1 VEVICDNL
9 CKLLSCAQ
17 SAAPSSTLTTN
28 CQFLI
33 GKEILHKWK
42 HKDRQEVWYK
52 GRVLSLVPGTTDW
65 LNVKYD
71 GEDNIL
77 SLNLLFDIEKGDLDI
92 LS

>member
-1 VEVICDNL
+1 MEVICDNL
-9 CKLLSCAQ
+9 CKLLSCTQ
-17 SAAPSSTLTTN
+17 SATASSTLTAN
-28 CQFLI
+28 YQSLI

-42 HKDRQEVWYK
+42 HEDGQEVWYK

-65 LNVKYD
+65 FNVEYD

-77 SLNLLFDIEKGDLDI
+77 SHNLLFDIEKGDPDI